1 MNLNK
6 KKLLAARVLGV
17 GKNRIVFNQANLA
30 EIKEAITR
38 QDIKTLHQEKI
49 ITIKPVKGRRK
60 IRRRKTR
67 KGPGKIK
74 MKVKN
79 RKKEYVKITR
89 KLRKYLIELKNA
101 GIVDKELYW
110 KSRKKIKMREFK
122 SKSNFRDYLNSIGV
136 RADNFIKPL
145 YQPEK
150 ESEKKTK
157 EKVSKKLR
165 GSKQ

>member
-6 KKLLAARVLGV
+6 KKMLAARVLGV

-38 QDIKTLHQEKI
+38 QDIKTLYQEEI
-49 ITIKPVKGRRK
+49 ITIKPVKGRK
-60 IRRRKTR
+60 KVRRRKTKR
-67 KGPGKIK
+67 GAGKIK
-74 MKVKN
+74 MKIKD

-89 KLRKYLIELKNA
+89 KLRKYLIELKNV
-101 GIVDKELYW
+101 GVVNKELYIRL
-110 KSRKKIKMREFK
+110 RKKIKMKEFK
-122 SKSNFRDYLNSIGV
+122 SKSNFREYLNGIGII
-136 RADNFIKPL
+136 ADNFVKPI
-145 YQPEK
+145 YQTEK
-150 ESEKKTK
+150 EFEKKTK